1 MERDWSSWPQEYYS
15 TTDRDERKKLLQE
28 RLESGTADEKDQIR
42 MKFWEL
48 RYKTRAKMPVG
59 VDYFIRSWMN
69 LCFVARKPGNKFQLK
84 QQTEAIKEAKQDMG
98 FELAAEYGESGEEG
112 LYQELCHGVHLY
124 MQICQEDGRYSTQL
138 MGIMRLKKD
147 HLVEKMGNELWKV
160 STLVP
165 QTFKMEQEFALL
177 KKACEDVF
185 WKEYPKY
192 VEDQEIKLDRK

>member
-1 MERDWSSWPQEYYS
+1 MERDSERLPQEYYS

-98 FELAAEYGESGEEG
+98 FELAENMES
-112 LYQELCHGVHLY
+112 
-124 MQICQEDGRYSTQL
+124 R
-138 MGIMRLKKD
+138 
-147 HLVEKMGNELWKV
+147 EKRCSIRNFV
-160 STLVP
+160 TVCIFTCRSVR
-165 QTFKMEQEFALL
+165 KMEDTA
-177 KKACEDVF
+177 
-185 WKEYPKY
+185 PS
-192 VEDQEIKLDRK
+192 